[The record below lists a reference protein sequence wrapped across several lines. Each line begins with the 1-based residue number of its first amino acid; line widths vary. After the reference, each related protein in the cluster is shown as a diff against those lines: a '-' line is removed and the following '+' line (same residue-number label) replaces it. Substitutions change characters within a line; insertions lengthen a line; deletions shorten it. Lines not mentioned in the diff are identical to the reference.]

1 MKLSVIIPTYNE
13 KDNINILYNTIK
25 KEISGIDYEIIFV
38 DDSKDGT
45 DEEIKKLADPNIILE
60 HRIEKSGLS
69 SAVIR
74 GIELATGEIIA
85 VMDADMQHPPYLLKL
100 MYEEIV
106 NGADICIPSRFIK
119 GGSDGGLNIY
129 RKLVSLVARKLAH
142 IWLPNLRKIS
152 DITSGIFCF
161 KKKNL
166 LKNKTLNPIGWKIL
180 LEVLTKSKF
189 ETVVEISYKFQKRYA
204 NETKLNNKIIYDYLK
219 QLPILKK
226 EQYKNKYK
234 VVRKNVNEQ
243 I

>member
-166 LKNKTLNPIGWKIL
+166 L
-180 LEVLTKSKF
+180 
-189 ETVVEISYKFQKRYA
+189 
-204 NETKLNNKIIYDYLK
+204 
-219 QLPILKK
+219 
-226 EQYKNKYK
+226 
-234 VVRKNVNEQ
+234 
-243 I
+243 